1 MNKVIDISDVGGYKL
16 EMRKLSVGDIAIS
29 EDGKFYKFNPK
40 EDITAY
46 ELSRLINLF
55 FFISVRSGIHYSYA
69 IVDYI
74 KEHKL
79 ERHFKE

>member
-1 MNKVIDISDVGGYKL
+1 MNKVTDTDNNAGYKI
-16 EMRKLSVGDIAIS
+16 EMRKLSVGDITVS
-29 EDGKFYKFNPK
+29 EDGKFQKFNPK

-55 FFISVRSGIHYSYA
+55 FFISARSGHYTYA
-69 IVDYI
+69 VVDYI

-79 ERHFKE
+79 ERHFEE